1 VLGLSENKIEPQSNS
16 LDEHEKNNEDNLFDN
31 KHFVILDALT
41 HLTNRVI
48 ADLEASNNELKA
60 TQNKLTE
67 QANRDYLTNRR
78 YFNEIAN
85 DFIALSKRDKKP
97 ISVIMLDIDNFKQIN
112 DEYGHTVGDE
122 VLKSLALIL
131 VNSTRDSDIVSRF
144 GGEEFSILLPLTGVQ
159 PAFKLAEKFRLLFK
173 MPGSLAIV

>member
-1 VLGLSENKIEPQSNS
+1 
-16 LDEHEKNNEDNLFDN
+16 
-31 KHFVILDALT
+31 
-41 HLTNRVI
+41 
-48 ADLEASNNELKA
+48 
-60 TQNKLTE
+60 
-67 QANRDYLTNRR
+67 
-78 YFNEIAN
+78 
-85 DFIALSKRDKKP
+85 
-97 ISVIMLDIDNFKQIN
+97 MLDIDNFKQIN